1 MFKGNLIR
9 SVKWPIA
16 CVGCGTLD
24 LSHSIKYPA
33 DLVYKREKMG
43 GVFIS
48 DRRRLDAMAE
58 LYLCS
63 SCEEKSI
70 RECKKKVQ
78 RTNLLGRILL
88 ILGAFF
94 SFSCY
99 FILDI
104 LPLGSLLDIIVGF
117 SVYSLFVG
125 LLWAGYIHMG
135 YSKIFQND
143 LIDDPY
149 LRYVYMG
156 VDGFLFTSDK
166 YNSQFIEENSKIET
180 YVFPELFTKI
190 SYPLYK
196 GKLTDS
202 LVIGCAAAFMINA
215 FVTGWMIVILGMF

>member
-1 MFKGNLIR
+1 VFKGNTVQ

-16 CVGCGTLD
+16 CVGCGTSD

-33 DLVYKREKMG
+33 DLVYKRENID
-43 GVFIS
+43 GVLIPE
-48 DRRRLDAMAE
+48 RRRIDAMAE

-63 SCEEKSI
+63 SCEKKSI
-70 RECKKKVQ
+70 QESKKKVQ
-78 RTNLLGRILL
+78 RTNLYGRVLL

-94 SFSCY
+94 SFSSY
-99 FILDI
+99 FILDMF
-104 LPLGSLLDIIVGF
+104 PLESLLDIIIGF
-117 SVYSLFVG
+117 FVYSFFVG

-135 YSKIFQND
+135 YSKTFQND

-149 LRYVYMG
+149 LRYVYLA

-166 YNSQFIEENSKIET
+166 YNSQFIEENSRIET

-190 SYPLYK
+190 AYPFYK

-202 LVIGCAAAFMINA
+202 LVIGCATALMIVA
-215 FVTGWMIVILGMF
+215 FVAGWIIVILGML